1 MISYFKYTD
10 GSTLTLDG
18 AAYKGMFNYFKNAF
32 YVDSLP
38 TAPFRR
44 LESTNNFFAEVY
56 RNKYD
61 FNFTS
66 YTQLTVLRNTAK
78 AYSRT
83 ILTYA
88 QLDTILN
95 ELNKNNVFL
104 YSKLIS
110 FDNDLFN
117 VYAGTYDNIPT
128 TYCLTGADDTFSS
141 KQLPLVRLGL
151 ATDHPLYKARPK
163 GRRTSLFISHSAKDI
178 FTYFSNGVQ
187 LKGSIKTQNTSLSSA
202 DSSHITDGIPYYNR
216 YTSVIYYVFDTKFS
230 MYFFDPT
237 SECDITTRI
246 DTFDISLKNG
256 VVSNTTVTFGLNYRC
271 AIVSNNNEEALEI
284 SEVNKSQQIF
294 SVTVKEMNIDT
305 VISTCQRFEDDI
317 YAILYIKD
325 GEVRLRVYDL
335 QQLLA
340 GFPTFSAFAEKATIV
355 NQKIIYDNRVD
366 GGIGLNHTIEFA
378 PFDSD
383 IVLFRLYRYQTLAEL
398 QFRSISNP
406 RFPLAVFDGY
416 SRTGNIGLYAPFL
429 NNLTT
434 PFDVIKTSFDK
445 LGAGDPFPIY
455 DIAFDVQDTIR
466 YFIFYQ
472 DSIEVSHIDSIYS
485 SALPLNL
492 VKQYRGSN
500 IASGDSIGL
509 IINNA
514 LRYIVYDTLNIYKM
528 CTGTIE
534 RNKSTGSYIGMLPVL
549 LPKITDYD
557 LYLYENE
564 SINIGVFDRI
574 CDTLQEIQQ
583 NIARAITQVV

>member
-10 GSTLTLDG
+10 GNTHTLDG
-18 AAYKGMFNYFKNAF
+18 VEYKGMFSFNNNTY

-38 TAPFRR
+38 TSSSRK
-44 LESTNNFFAEVY
+44 LGSTYNFLNEVY
-56 RNKYD
+56 VNKYN

-78 AYSRT
+78 VYSRT

-88 QLDTILN
+88 QLNGILN
-95 ELNKNNVFL
+95 ELNKNNVFIF
-104 YSKLIS
+104 SKMIS
-110 FDNDLFN
+110 FNNNLFN
-117 VYAGTYDNIPT
+117 VYTNTYNNIPT
-128 TYCLTGADDTFSS
+128 TYCLTGADDIFSS

-163 GRRTSLFISHSAKDI
+163 GRRTSLFVSYSAKDM
-178 FTYFSNGVQ
+178 FRYFSNGVQ
-187 LKGSIKTQNTSLSSA
+187 LMGAIKTQNAPLSST
-202 DSSHITDGIPYYNR
+202 DNSHINEGIPHYNR
-216 YTSVIYYVFDTKFS
+216 YTNVIYYVFDTKFS
-230 MYFFDPT
+230 MYFFDPA

-246 DTFDISLKNG
+246 DTIDISLKNG
-256 VVSNTTVTFGLNYRC
+256 VTDNIAVTFGRNYRC
-271 AIVSNNNEEALEI
+271 AIVSDNNEEVLEI
-284 SEVNKSQQIF
+284 SPVNKSQQIF
-294 SVTVKEMNIDT
+294 SITIKEMNIDT

-335 QQLLA
+335 QSLLE
-340 GFPTFSAFAEKATIV
+340 GFPNFSAYAEKSTVV
-355 NQKIIYDNRVD
+355 NQKIVYDNRVD

-383 IVLFRLYRYQTLAEL
+383 VVLFRLYRHETLAEL

-416 SRTGNIGLYAPFL
+416 SRTGNIGLYTPFL

-434 PFDVIKTSFDK
+434 PFDVIKSSFDK
-445 LGAGDPFPIY
+445 LGDGDPFPIY

-472 DSIEVSHIDSIYS
+472 DSIEVSHIDSLYS

-492 VKQYRGSN
+492 VKRYRGSN

-509 IINNA
+509 TINNA
-514 LRYIVYDTLNIYKM
+514 LRHIVYDTLNIYKM
-528 CTGTIE
+528 CTSTIE
-534 RNKSTGSYIGMLPVL
+534 RSKSTGSYLGTSPVI
-549 LPKITDYD
+549 LPKITDYN

-564 SINIGVFDRI
+564 SINVGVFNRI
-574 CDTLQEIQQ
+574 CGTLQEIQQ